1 MNAPAL
7 ITIML
12 LATGSVMK
20 AVEETRQPADFSPP
34 TGKIGQVTRL
44 FDGVW
49 KLDVDKNRITGE
61 TYTIEQTGRGT
72 FRFDMHG
79 FAYDFDLSG
88 KEFPMPDGDT
98 VSVESPE
105 RDRFTF
111 TVRRNG
117 ETVRATKLSVEGN
130 KGQWQDERRL
140 PEGEVLKSTV
150 DVQRVSGGPGFLGK
164 WQTTEVKGGL
174 VLLELTTAPPDRIT
188 LKFPEARIDCQGRF
202 DGKPYP
208 VLLEGSAANRTSSF
222 EKLGEFSFKVMNSL
236 QGKPM
241 HIDVF
246 TLSQDGQTLTIDSK
260 PVAADEPTQVIFR
273 RQ

>member
-12 LATGSVMK
+12 LATGSATIAAEK
-20 AVEETRQPADFSPP
+20 TQPP
-34 TGKIGQVTRL
+34 TDSTRATANTSSVSRS

-49 KLDVDKNRITGE
+49 KLDVDKNRLTGE

-79 FAYDFDLSG
+79 FAYDFELSG

-105 RDRFTF
+105 SDRFTF
-111 TVRRNG
+111 TVRRSA
-117 ETVRATKLSVEGN
+117 EISEVARLSVEGD
-130 KGQWQDERRL
+130 KGVWQNERRL
-140 PEGEVLKSTV
+140 PEGEVLKSV
-150 DVQRVSGGPGFLGK
+150 VEVQRISGGPGFLGK
-164 WQTTEVKGGL
+164 WKTTAVKGGL
-174 VLLELTTAPPDRIT
+174 VLLEIETAVPDRIT
-188 LKFPEARIDCQGRF
+188 LRLPEAKNECQGKF

-208 VLLEGSAANRTSSF
+208 VFLNGAASNRTSSF